1 MFNAPLP
8 ETRER
13 VDAPLR
19 VTVAGMW
26 ENSVTLEFT
35 LTPQFT
41 IYYNLEIYHMCDT
54 LPNLPFESNSAI

>member
-41 IYYNLEIYHMCDT
+41 IYL
-54 LPNLPFESNSAI
+54 